1 MLDGWAYMCAE
12 PTARALRVP
21 VVSRPGV
28 YDAKRKLKNS
38 GGGRRVAERRHRV
51 AFGAARTP
59 RVDSKSNSNI
69 TSGQRWQPAEA
80 ERRTR
85 VVVASRPAPQDRCNG
100 GDRGGRMGDLWVMLR
115 ARAACDDGC
124 ARERR
129 PIVTSH
135 APSLRV
141 ERCDGALER
150 AEISRGDSAAS
161 ATTSSAREARS
172 LVVCV
177 QANPLPRHA
186 GRVQRS
192 KLEPWRATR
201 GHAWRS
207 VHFQFAM
214 QFKIVDQFAMN
225 PDPA

>member
-59 RVDSKSNSNI
+59 RVDSKFNSNI
-69 TSGQRWQPAEA
+69 R
-80 ERRTR
+80 
-85 VVVASRPAPQDRCNG
+85 ASRG
-100 GDRGGRMGDLWVMLR
+100 GSQLRLRDEHVLSSPRGLHLKTDAWWGPGGRMGDLWVMLR

-214 QFKIVDQFAMN
+214 QFKIVDQFAKT

>member
-1 MLDGWAYMCAE
+1 
-12 PTARALRVP
+12 
-21 VVSRPGV
+21 
-28 YDAKRKLKNS
+28 
-38 GGGRRVAERRHRV
+38 
-51 AFGAARTP
+51 
-59 RVDSKSNSNI
+59 
-69 TSGQRWQPAEA
+69 
-80 ERRTR
+80 
-85 VVVASRPAPQDRCNG
+85 
-100 GDRGGRMGDLWVMLR
+100 MGDLWVMLR

-135 APSLRV
+135 ASSLRV

-192 KLEPWRATR
+192 KLEPWRETR

-214 QFKIVDQFAMN
+214 QFKIVDQFAKT